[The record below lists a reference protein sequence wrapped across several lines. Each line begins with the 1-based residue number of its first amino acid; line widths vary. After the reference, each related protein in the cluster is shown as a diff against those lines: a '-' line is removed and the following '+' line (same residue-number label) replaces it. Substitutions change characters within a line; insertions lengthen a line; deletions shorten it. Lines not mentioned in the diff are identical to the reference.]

1 MVLRHVFEHNCIP
14 QHDMSHIDYLPERFP
29 GQYAYRGDTPTVRDR
44 VCTQVT
50 IYARGPPALGL
61 EHKIA
66 FTFTS
71 VELPPGDQSGDRYAP
86 IITMQTR
93 VAHDDERPLILSHYL
108 PLLARDLSNLFPHN
122 VTIDG
127 LARIFDHDSP
137 WSINSETLDA
147 RATHPYPIP
156 YSIRS
161 YSFRDDPAT
170 YKRTIHNPW
179 EPDVIHGLPP
189 ILGEEIK
196 VRCSYETHPP
206 ETFTL
211 TRYDRTD
218 EALALLPPRVRIPFD
233 LFWGVTASKRLS
245 HTQVAA
251 KLKKKVRTVGHTI
264 AEAYCYIGTKYAR
277 PVDVV
282 NT

>member
-1 MVLRHVFEHNCIP
+1 
-14 QHDMSHIDYLPERFP
+14 
-29 GQYAYRGDTPTVRDR
+29 
-44 VCTQVT
+44 
-50 IYARGPPALGL
+50 
-61 EHKIA
+61 
-66 FTFTS
+66 
-71 VELPPGDQSGDRYAP
+71 
-86 IITMQTR
+86 
-93 VAHDDERPLILSHYL
+93 
-108 PLLARDLSNLFPHN
+108 

-251 KLKKKVRTVGHTI
+251 KLKRRYEPSDTLSLKPI
-264 AEAYCYIGTKYAR
+264 ATSARSTLAPSTLSIPKTKSE
-277 PVDVV
+277 DQFC
-282 NT
+282 